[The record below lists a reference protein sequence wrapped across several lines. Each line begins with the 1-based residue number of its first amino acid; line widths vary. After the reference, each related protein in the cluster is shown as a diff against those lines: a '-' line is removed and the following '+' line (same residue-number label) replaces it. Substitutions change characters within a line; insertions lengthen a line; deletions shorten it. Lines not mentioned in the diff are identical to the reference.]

1 MKQPILI
8 YDGDTL
14 LDAATRC
21 GNPTALFDLATAN
34 GLNITDDIVTGTE
47 IEGVEA
53 ERPDQKIKFSSFKKT
68 IEEVLLVENLLDAAT
83 AYLNPEQ
90 LFEWANLNGLQITD
104 EFAPGTALKLPEI
117 KQVERR
123 PLLFVEFEKK
133 KPIVVYY
140 GQTPLDICIQELGDP
155 ETLFKIAALNGID
168 PTADLLPG
176 SEIKVIAAERTKQ
189 RIADV
194 FAMNNLRP
202 ASSTDAEDILKPE
215 GIDFWAIE
223 DDFEVQ
229 E

>member
-21 GNPTALFDLATAN
+21 GNPAALFDLAVAN
-34 GLNITDDIVTGTE
+34 GLSITDDLVNGSELIS
-47 IEGVEA
+47 VEA
-53 ERPDQKIKFSSFKKT
+53 ERPVIKTQFSFFTKT

-104 EFAPGTALKLPEI
+104 EFAPGTAVKLPEI
-117 KQVERR
+117 KRVERR
-123 PLLFVEFEKK
+123 PLLFVEFERK
-133 KPIVVYY
+133 KPVVVYY

-168 PTADLLPG
+168 ITADLISG
-176 SEIKVIAAERTKQ
+176 SEIKVTAAERTKQ
-189 RIADV
+189 RVADF